1 MARHEEATQPE
12 VKQPLATQQQ
22 TSQQKPPAVCCSHT
36 LRHAAPH
43 SSTEAQGNS
52 TRVTGTYDDD
62 EEHQVRSASSQLLYP
77 CIALHAVALDVA
89 AAVHV
94 SAGVDAHG
102 SDGSLDAMQVHSTQL
117 LSVNDASMQLLSMQ
131 LLSMNDVSHSMDDAS
146 HSDSSLDASGALEAL
161 AAGEVQTTAAAEEE
175 TEGTGED
182 VAEAKGEGEGGAEAA
197 TTGEGG
203 GEGEG
208 EERVAGD
215 RAGEGAEGIG
225 QEKDLDALEHV
236 LTRNCLQLP
245 PVRTLNAYIN
255 TCMWCNIFM

>member
-52 TRVTGTYDDD
+52 TRDTGTYDDD

-77 CIALHAVALDVA
+77 CVALHAVALDVA

-102 SDGSLDAMQVHSTQL
+102 SDGSLDAMQVHSMEL
-117 LSVNDASMQLLSMQ
+117 LSVNDASMQLQ
-131 LLSMNDVSHSMDDAS
+131 LMNHVSHSMDDAS

-161 AAGEVQTTAAAEEE
+161 AAGEVQTAAAAEEE

-208 EERVAGD
+208 EERVAGEG
-215 RAGEGAEGIG
+215 AGEGAEETSH
-225 QEKDLDALEHV
+225 EKDLDAFERV
-236 LTRNCLQLP
+236 LRRNCLQLP
-245 PVRTLNAYIN
+245 PVRTLNAYMN
-255 TCMWCNIFM
+255 TYIFT